1 MHSAFRKYI
10 HVWRY
15 LAQKKSYDRLKVSG
29 TPVSHLCIGFSFET
43 IKNYC
48 GPKMKMS
55 QFHFWISSKVIRVD
69 PKYLWGV
76 FTDTISFYYLSDPL
90 K

>member
-1 MHSAFRKYI
+1 MNLPKNTKNPKKHDYFAFD
-10 HVWRY
+10 
-15 LAQKKSYDRLKVSG
+15 A
-29 TPVSHLCIGFSFET
+29 
-43 IKNYC
+43 YC
-48 GPKMKMS
+48 GPEMKMG
-55 QFHFWISSKVIRVD
+55 QFHFWISSKVIRID